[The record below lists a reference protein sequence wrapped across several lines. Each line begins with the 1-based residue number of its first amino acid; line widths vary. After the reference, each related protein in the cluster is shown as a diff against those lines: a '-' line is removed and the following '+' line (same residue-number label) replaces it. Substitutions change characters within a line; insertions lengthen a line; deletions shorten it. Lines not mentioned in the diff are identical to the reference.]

1 MNVLREASPSS
12 GVLRVRIDRG
22 RCQGHARCVALAPE
36 LFEVDAFG
44 DTRELGGGVV
54 AGHLLEKVELAVANC
69 PELALAI
76 VRERA

>member
-1 MNVLREASPSS
+1 
-12 GVLRVRIDRG
+12 
-22 RCQGHARCVALAPE
+22 VALAPE
-36 LFEVDAFG
+36 RFEVDAFG

-76 VRERA
+76 VREQA